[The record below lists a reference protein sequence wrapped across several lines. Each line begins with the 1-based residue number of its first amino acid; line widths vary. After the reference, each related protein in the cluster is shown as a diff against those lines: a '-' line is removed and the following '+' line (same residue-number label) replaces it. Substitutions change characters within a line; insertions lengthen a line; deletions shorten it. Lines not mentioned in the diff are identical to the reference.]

1 MGGPAFKGGRPHVNN
16 YSRGSNSRPHRLL
29 DTSACNSVLLRSS
42 FLSNP
47 KHVRFRSRQ
56 TGLGSQQL
64 GNASR
69 TSTTLSRLP
78 SPRISL
84 RSSSDSIRRNSID
97 PRAIRSDT
105 CVRMSL
111 NSKNREA
118 YHVYTKAA
126 LARLRSGSS
135 RGTGDRNRND
145 RTARND
151 HLTPIA
157 GSERIKYILTAGE
170 KSVRVS
176 RGTALIPRR
185 PRRAALSLN
194 LVHAPGPGL
203 RLSEQ
208 GAHSPQRSA
217 ASRL

>member
-1 MGGPAFKGGRPHVNN
+1 VFGTLRPIAFAVFRLSTNRKRVGCSTGRSAGLAPLKMRSTRAAERSKI
-16 YSRGSNSRPHRLL
+16 SR
-29 DTSACNSVLLRSS
+29 RS
-42 FLSNP
+42 
-47 KHVRFRSRQ
+47 
-56 TGLGSQQL
+56 G
-64 GNASR
+64 
-69 TSTTLSRLP
+69 
-78 SPRISL
+78 
-84 RSSSDSIRRNSID
+84 
-97 PRAIRSDT
+97 
-105 CVRMSL
+105 L

-126 LARLRSGSS
+126 LARLRSGSG

-176 RGTALIPRR
+176 RGTALNPRR
-185 PRRAALSLN
+185 PRRAALS